1 MMTIVYAVLALGIMG
16 LVFGL
21 VLAFASKIFAV
32 EVDERIPAVQ
42 ECLPGANCGA
52 CGFAGCDGYAK
63 ALAENEG
70 IPQLLRARRRS
81 TAVRSAALLQQ
92 KRSQR
97 FSA

>member
-42 ECLPGANCGA
+42 ECLPGANCGG
-52 CGFAGCDGYAK
+52 CG
-63 ALAENEG
+63 
-70 IPQLLRARRRS
+70 
-81 TAVRSAALLQQ
+81 
-92 KRSQR
+92 
-97 FSA
+97 

>member
-42 ECLPGANCGA
+42 ECLPAQTA
-52 CGFAGCDGYAK
+52 AA
-63 ALAENEG
+63 AVIRAVTVWQ
-70 IPQLLRARRRS
+70 PQLLKARHRL